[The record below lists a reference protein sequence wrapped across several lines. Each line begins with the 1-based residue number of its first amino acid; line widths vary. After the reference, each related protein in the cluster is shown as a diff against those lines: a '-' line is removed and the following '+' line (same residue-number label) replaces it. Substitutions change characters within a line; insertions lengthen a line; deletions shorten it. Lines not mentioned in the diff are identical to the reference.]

1 MRRREMERKRT
12 IQKQREFYNRT
23 YKDIESSKRKKA
35 NARLKDGL
43 YKQLF
48 EEFVI
53 LLEYCELKYPDDPSI
68 KFRWLGKEKQGT
80 TLNYDGEIFR
90 NNQCIERIE
99 ITCPLNSEKDHF
111 IAVQLNKKGYT
122 DIEIG
127 NLDDALST
135 NRNKIKE
142 KTIKKTNKKTYDST
156 VTLLVYYEDF
166 ATSFDIKETK
176 NSINNIINDLK
187 NNNYV
192 FKNVYLLLNM
202 NNKKQLITIK

>member
-12 IQKQREFYNRT
+12 IPKQREFYNKT
-23 YKDIESSKRKKA
+23 YNDIESSKRKKA

-48 EEFVI
+48 EEFLI
-53 LLEYCELKYPDDPSI
+53 LLEYCELKYPNDPTVE
-68 KFRWLGKEKQGT
+68 FRWLGKEKQGT
-80 TLNYDGEIFR
+80 TLNYDGEIFK
-90 NNQCIERIE
+90 NDQCIERVE

-111 IAVQLNKKGYT
+111 IAVQLNEKGYT
-122 DIEIG
+122 DTEVG
-127 NLDDALST
+127 SLTEALST
-135 NRNKIKE
+135 NKYKI
-142 KTIKKTNKKTYDST
+142 TKKTMKKANKKTYDST

-166 ATSFDIKETK
+166 ATSFDIKENK